1 MVAPVTQEN
10 GLFAPHVFTRPRHA
24 STLHGSVLVIGG
36 STAAYSATLALLKL
50 KLDVVLVQPQAVV
63 GGQFTAQ
70 ALPASDDGDLLKQ
83 GAGALSLDGEAF
95 AISRWQ
101 RAFRQRQRALQ
112 PVQGRWDANP
122 GGGWVSN
129 FATTPVV
136 AATALNEA
144 LVPYLAEDQLRLVP
158 YADPLKSFSR
168 SRRVCGDR

>member
-144 LVPYLAEDQLRLVP
+144 LVPYLAEDTLRLVP
-158 YADPLKSFSR
+158 YSDPVEILQSDPPVSGGR
-168 SRRVCGDR
+168 